1 MHRSQDNECLRCL
14 GICACACGVHI
25 NSLAFTLVEKEGVDK
40 FDF

>member
-1 MHRSQDNECLRCL
+1 MHRGRDNECFRCL
-14 GICACACGVHI
+14 GICACGMHI